1 MRAGMRSKVVA
12 RGHGVWDLEYEKGFG
27 IEFLVDGST
36 CATERV
42 VMGHTIM
49 PPSARNQAHV
59 HNNAEVV
66 WTLVK
71 GHTLHFSDKIGGGHY
86 KESECHDGTFGY
98 VNPGDLHVGINLSD
112 DQVGEVVFC
121 YAGVNSKDKAGNVWV
136 DPPEVVTSHLAERGL
151 TLDDLDLTRRT
162 D

>member
-1 MRAGMRSKVVA
+1 VKSKVVS
-12 RGHGVWDLEYEKGFG
+12 RGQGSWDLEYEKGFG
-27 IEFLVDGST
+27 IEFLIDDST
-36 CATERV
+36 TASERV

-71 GHTLHFSDKIGGGHY
+71 GHTLHFSDTLQHDNY

-98 VNPGDLHVGINLSD
+98 VNAGDLHVGINLSD
-112 DQVGEVVFC
+112 SEVGEVVFC

-136 DPPEVVTSHLAERGL
+136 DPPEVVIEHLAQRGL
-151 TLDDLDLTRRT
+151 TLDDLDLSRRT
-162 D
+162 E